1 LLVRFEVEDTGI
13 GIAVDQTARLFQAFE
28 QADTSTT
35 RKYGGTGLGLAI
47 TARLARLMGGEVG
60 VDSTPGVGS
69 TFWLTARLLRGRGIV
84 PVSPVLDREI
94 ADAEVRLRQRCAGN
108 RILLAEDNAI
118 NREVA
123 QELLHAVG
131 LAVDTA
137 ADGEQALAM
146 VQSADY
152 DLILMDMQMP
162 NMDGVEATRAIRTL
176 PGWQTRPIVA
186 MTANA
191 FDEDRRTCEQAGMN
205 DFVSKPMTPGL
216 LYAALL
222 KWLPGAMVN
231 VPERTDSVSL
241 SPNPSPAGA
250 TEPAAARPATPAP
263 EAVAEAA
270 MARLSALPGVDTRKF
285 SLRSARQYREVCGPD
300 RQLSRLARRRH
311 VAAGGEPGRG
321 GSRHR
326 GTRGAHT
333 EGHRRPHGSQAA
345 GRTGGTPGADAAR
358 QRRPAGSR
366 RPLAP
371 QWRLSAANSSLWPG
385 HWLQD
390 RHRLPQP
397 PARSHRS
404 DERDRGWTAG
414 ATRRCRRRCRDAA
427 GCWE

>member
-1 LLVRFEVEDTGI
+1 MLVRFEVEDTGI
-13 GIAVDQTARLFQAFE
+13 GIAAEQTARLFQAFE

-69 TFWLTARLLRGRGIV
+69 IFWLTARLLRGRGIV
-84 PVSPVLDREI
+84 PVSPVLDRAD

-222 KWLPGAMVN
+222 KWLPAGITN
-231 VPERTDSVSL
+231 VPERMAGGPVRTPAPTTDEL
-241 SPNPSPAGA
+241 
-250 TEPAAARPATPAP
+250 AAPARPASSAP
-263 EAVAEAA
+263 EATAEAA
-270 MARLSALPGVDTRKF
+270 MARLTALPGVDTSQILLALRGNTGKYLTLIGNF
-285 SLRSARQYREVCGPD
+285 LASHADDMSLLAASLAEGDHVTAVRVAHTLKGTGA
-300 RQLSRLARRRH
+300 LMGAKRLAELAAHLEQMLRVNQDLRVPDTPLLAAMNAVSGE
-311 VAAGGEPGRG
+311 VAVLARALSPEPA
-321 GSRHR
+321 SI
-326 GTRGAHT
+326 
-333 EGHRRPHGSQAA
+333 AA
-345 GRTGGTPGADAAR
+345 PSGPVTP
-358 QRRPAGSR
+358 
-366 RPLAP
+366 
-371 QWRLSAANSSLWPG
+371 
-385 HWLQD
+385 
-390 RHRLPQP
+390 
-397 PARSHRS
+397 
-404 DERDRGWTAG
+404 E
-414 ATRRCRRRCRDAA
+414 
-427 GCWE
+427 